1 MDHRRKEGSGRQFKR
16 FQIELLVVFSALIL
30 IVTIFLDYL
39 ILERSGR
46 TMQRNASNLI
56 SANSRQIELNINS
69 YLERMETVPTLL
81 FSDEAY
87 YLYDAT
93 DETIEE
99 YDKVK
104 NEETIQN
111 RIVDIGLMEN
121 YSDFG
126 IFYSNDHSVGWI
138 SHGTMD
144 LFPEGGAYKAFSVY
158 AKDPKT
164 NDGWCFGIG
173 GSVDRLYYIKRL
185 NPNAILVSA
194 TYTRELASVFIHP
207 EQLEEMTIRLVN
219 PEDTIIYSSDT
230 AEIGQVMP
238 DDIRSVL
245 QEKGV
250 SGIAGD
256 TSGRRS
262 DSVIIS
268 DDFII
273 NTNECEN
280 GWRVICTVPQESIL
294 RENTELRRFVF
305 GVSIAMALLFV
316 LIGILLIRNLA
327 RPMDTMVSSLNEK
340 AEMDRLSGVLNK
352 TAFEEAVKD
361 HLKEKPGNDLS
372 VMTIVDMDNF
382 KAVNDRLGHAHGDRV
397 IIRVAE
403 FLRKNYDQSTLIGRI
418 GGDEFA
424 LYTECTVA
432 GDGHTETMTSVSI
445 EDLRKQAREIVLGT
459 VKVQMD
465 VVMKE
470 FREEFRTEREQC
482 EVSISAGIYIT
493 PVKAVV
499 EDFESIYKK
508 ADYALYTSK
517 RAGKARYTIYVDG
530 PEEGDAYERE

>member
-1 MDHRRKEGSGRQFKR
+1 MKRRRKEGSGRQFKR

-46 TMQRNASNLI
+46 TMQQNASNLI

-69 YLERMETVPTLL
+69 YLERMETIPTLL
-81 FSDEAY
+81 FSDETY

-93 DETIEE
+93 DETLEE

-104 NEETIQN
+104 NEESIQN

-144 LFPEGGAYKAFSVY
+144 IFPEGGAYEAFSAY

-173 GSVDRLYYIKRL
+173 GNVDRLYYIKRL
-185 NPNAILVSA
+185 NPNAVLVSS

-230 AEIGQVMP
+230 AEIGQVLP
-238 DDIRSVL
+238 DDIRSTL
-245 QEKGV
+245 QKKGV
-250 SGIAGD
+250 SGVAGD
-256 TSGRRS
+256 PSGRRS
-262 DSVIIS
+262 NSMIIT

-280 GWRVICTVPQESIL
+280 GWRVVCTVPMESIL

-305 GVSIAMALLFV
+305 GVSFAMALLFV
-316 LIGILLIRNLA
+316 LIGILLIRNLT

-340 AEMDRLSGVLNK
+340 ADLDRLSGVLNK

-361 HLKEKPGNDLS
+361 HLKEKPVNDLS

-382 KAVNDRLGHAHGDRV
+382 KLVNDRLGHAHGDQV
-397 IIRVAE
+397 IIRAAE
-403 FLRKNYDQSTLIGRI
+403 FLRKNYDKDTLIGRI

-424 LYTECTVA
+424 LYTECSVA
-432 GDGHTETMTSVSI
+432 GDGHTETLTSVTI

-459 VKVQMD
+459 VKEQMD

-470 FREEFRTEREQC
+470 FLEEFRTEREQC
-482 EVSISAGIYIT
+482 EVSISSGIYIT
-493 PVKAVV
+493 PVKPVA

-508 ADYALYTSK
+508 ADFALYMSK

-530 PEEGDAYERE
+530 PEKEGAYEG